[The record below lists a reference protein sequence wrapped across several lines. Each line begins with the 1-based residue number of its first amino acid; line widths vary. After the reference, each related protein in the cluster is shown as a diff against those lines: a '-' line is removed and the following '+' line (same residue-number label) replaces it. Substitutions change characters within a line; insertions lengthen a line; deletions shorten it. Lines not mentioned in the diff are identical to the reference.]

1 VKEEEVDP
9 KYAKRNIT
17 SNWTKYELPSSDD
30 DEDESSQ
37 TRTGAD
43 FDYVMASAQG
53 AESHFRLKSEKEWEN
68 HNENVSEL
76 SEEFFSLDL
85 TELERSVSSIPLH
98 LQVCLAEEE
107 FDRDMLDRLVRKAEA
122 VREGS
127 LAASAQ
133 VEEVVSQKILD
144 ILNIGKTDKPKELLT
159 HELKQTIAST
169 EDVNVEVANPEEQLE
184 QRQNNRRG
192 RSQIAVETDSFRKA
206 NIVSKSVDVE
216 SKDIAEAAP
225 LDQRLN
231 RRQRGAKSDTYE
243 QHSSMIKVGAV
254 SDEEKDLKFLEN
266 FEKGSEVDTDV
277 DQVSSKPVV
286 PVTIVGE
293 DTKNLEDWLD
303 DFLDD

>member
-1 VKEEEVDP
+1 
-9 KYAKRNIT
+9 
-17 SNWTKYELPSSDD
+17 
-30 DEDESSQ
+30 
-37 TRTGAD
+37 
-43 FDYVMASAQG
+43 M
-53 AESHFRLKSEKEWEN
+53 
-68 HNENVSEL
+68 
-76 SEEFFSLDL
+76 
-85 TELERSVSSIPLH
+85 SSIPLH

-144 ILNIGKTDKPKELLT
+144 ILIIGKTDKPKELLT

-192 RSQIAVETDSFRKA
+192 RSQIAVETDSIRKA

-231 RRQRGAKSDTYE
+231 RRQRGAKSDTNE
-243 QHSSMIKVGAV
+243 QHSSIIKAGAV